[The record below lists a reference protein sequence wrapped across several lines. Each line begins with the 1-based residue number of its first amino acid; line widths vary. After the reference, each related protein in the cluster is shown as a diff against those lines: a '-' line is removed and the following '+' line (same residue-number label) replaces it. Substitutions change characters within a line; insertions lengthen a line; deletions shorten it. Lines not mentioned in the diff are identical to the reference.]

1 MSAWR
6 ANRRDADEPGVSHVY
21 FTGSAGNVTAGKYND
36 GSVPMRQV
44 LADRVHEGM
53 VAADRDAEAHVNAL
67 DAARWVTAPFTFGP
81 RSDLDLD
88 KLKAIV
94 ADPKQTLMNRNRDAM
109 ACGWLTRL
117 ASKRPIVLS
126 TLDLAGAATLL
137 HLPAETFVE
146 YQLNAQTSI
155 PKTFLATAAY
165 GDGGPWYIP
174 LQRSFGEGGYE
185 PSVALVAENS
195 EPEYRRA
202 IQDLLGLVDKM
213 KS

>member
-1 MSAWR
+1 MS
-6 ANRRDADEPGVSHVY
+6 HLY

-36 GSVPMRQV
+36 GSVPMRRFWPIAFMTGWSPPIAK
-44 LADRVHEGM
+44 LTSTSP
-53 VAADRDAEAHVNAL
+53 
-67 DAARWVTAPFTFGP
+67 AARRGADWVTAPFTFGP

-94 ADPKQTLMNRNRDAM
+94 ADPKQTLVNRNRDAM

-117 ASKRPIVLS
+117 ASMRPILLS

-146 YQLNAQTSI
+146 YQLDAQASI

-195 EPEYRRA
+195 EPKYRLA
-202 IQDLLGLVDKM
+202 IRDLLRLVGKM